1 MTKPLDKVYLVQTD
15 TTVGFSSSND
25 EKLSGIKQRPNSQK
39 MLQTVDSFKTLN
51 SFTRVPK
58 EHRKKV
64 RYSKKTTFIYP
75 NGNSYRVIFQDC
87 TFYDF
92 IKKFK
97 SLYSTSANLT
107 GKNFDEIF
115 AKEKSD
121 VIVYTKDN
129 FNETTASTIYKLSKI
144 KKKKIR

>member
-15 TTVGFSSSND
+15 TTVGFSSFSD
-25 EKLSGIKQRPNSQK
+25 EKLTNIKQRPNSQK

-64 RYSKKTTFIYP
+64 RHSKKTTFIYP
-75 NGNSYRVIFQDC
+75 NGNSYRVIFQDSN
-87 TFYDF
+87 FYNF

>member
-1 MTKPLDKVYLVQTD
+1 MTKSSEKVYLVQTD
-15 TTVGFSSSND
+15 TTVGFSSSSD

-58 EHRKKV
+58 EHRKRV
-64 RYSKKTTFIYP
+64 RHSKKTTFIYP
-75 NGNSYRVIFQDC
+75 NGNSYRVIFQDSD
-87 TFYDF
+87 FYNF

-121 VIVYTKDN
+121 VIVYSKDN

>member
-15 TTVGFSSSND
+15 TTVGFSSSSD
-25 EKLSGIKQRPNSQK
+25 EKLTSIKQRPNSQK

-64 RYSKKTTFIYP
+64 RHSKKTTFIYP
-75 NGNSYRVIFQDC
+75 NGNSYRVIFQDSN
-87 TFYDF
+87 FYNF

>member
-1 MTKPLDKVYLVQTD
+1 MTKFLDKVYLVQTD
-15 TTVGFSSSND
+15 TTVGFSSSSD

-58 EHRKKV
+58 EYRKKV
-64 RYSKKTTFIYP
+64 RHSKKTTFIYP
-75 NGNSYRVIFQDC
+75 NGNSYRVIFQDSN
-87 TFYDF
+87 FYNF

>member
-15 TTVGFSSSND
+15 TTVGFSSSSD
-25 EKLSGIKQRPNSQK
+25 EKLTSIKQRPNSQK

-64 RYSKKTTFIYP
+64 RHYKKTTFIYP
-75 NGNSYRVIFQDC
+75 NGNSYRVIFQDSN
-87 TFYDF
+87 FYDF

>member
-1 MTKPLDKVYLVQTD
+1 MTKSSEKVYLVQTD
-15 TTVGFSSSND
+15 TTVGFSSSSD

-58 EHRKKV
+58 EHKKRV
-64 RYSKKTTFIYP
+64 RHSKKTTFIYP
-75 NGNSYRVIFQDC
+75 NGNSYRVIFQDSD
-87 TFYDF
+87 FYNF

-121 VIVYTKDN
+121 VIVYSKDN

>member
-15 TTVGFSSSND
+15 TTVGFSSSSD
-25 EKLSGIKQRPNSQK
+25 EKLTNIKQRPNSQK

-64 RYSKKTTFIYP
+64 RHSKKTTFIYP
-75 NGNSYRVIFQDC
+75 NGNSYRVIFQDSN
-87 TFYDF
+87 FYNF